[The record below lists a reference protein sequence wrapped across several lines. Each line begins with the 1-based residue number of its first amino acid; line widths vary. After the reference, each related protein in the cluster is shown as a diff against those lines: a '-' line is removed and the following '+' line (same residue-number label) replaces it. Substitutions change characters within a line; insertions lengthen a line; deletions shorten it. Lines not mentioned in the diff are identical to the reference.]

1 MRQHTTL
8 ALKRLATLLA
18 VVAIALAALVAAPAP
33 SYALTTSKA
42 TAKSNEKGGTGI
54 IGGAATRLTWEGT
67 VDEGEEVS
75 SITLTLPEGSSFD
88 GVTSRITVLDGLSR
102 EDADAEVEAKG
113 SSITVD
119 FAKPV
124 AQGLLVRLELTNMM
138 FPEAGGD
145 ISVGGTY
152 TTVAGETCDLEESAP
167 ITVISNTPTQK
178 IVNWLDEQPWVE
190 AWNSNQFLGM
200 FMKPQL
206 IVSSLVALF
215 PGWLRCLLIVVV
227 AYPFAMLFGLLLALM
242 RTSRTK
248 IVRAIAICYV
258 NLVRGTPFFLQIYIA
273 FFGLPM
279 VGVNI
284 DNTILGMVVV
294 ALNSAAYQSEIFRA
308 GIESIPV
315 GQYEA
320 ASSLGM
326 NRTQT
331 MISIILPQTI
341 RRVIPTVTSDFIT
354 SYKDTSL
361 LMSVGVMEVMM
372 FAKNQVM
379 IAGNMTPYTTAAIF
393 YLIITLP
400 LIKVVGIIERRL
412 ATSEQGQAPRPDAA
426 ELEPAS
432 TPLAKEA

>member
-18 VVAIALAALVAAPAP
+18 VVAIALAAFVAAPAP

-432 TPLAKEA
+432 TPLTKEA

>member
-8 ALKRLATLLA
+8 ALRRLTLLFA

-124 AQGLLVRLELTNMM
+124 AQGLLIRLELTNMM

>member
-432 TPLAKEA
+432 TPLAEEA

>member
-1 MRQHTTL
+1 
-8 ALKRLATLLA
+8 
-18 VVAIALAALVAAPAP
+18 
-33 SYALTTSKA
+33 
-42 TAKSNEKGGTGI
+42 
-54 IGGAATRLTWEGT
+54 
-67 VDEGEEVS
+67 
-75 SITLTLPEGSSFD
+75 
-88 GVTSRITVLDGLSR
+88 
-102 EDADAEVEAKG
+102 
-113 SSITVD
+113 
-119 FAKPV
+119 
-124 AQGLLVRLELTNMM
+124 
-138 FPEAGGD
+138 
-145 ISVGGTY
+145 
-152 TTVAGETCDLEESAP
+152 
-167 ITVISNTPTQK
+167 
-178 IVNWLDEQPWVE
+178 
-190 AWNSNQFLGM
+190 
-200 FMKPQL
+200 
-206 IVSSLVALF
+206 
-215 PGWLRCLLIVVV
+215 
-227 AYPFAMLFGLLLALM
+227 
-242 RTSRTK
+242 
-248 IVRAIAICYV
+248 
-258 NLVRGTPFFLQIYIA
+258 
-273 FFGLPM
+273 M

-432 TPLAKEA
+432 TPLAEEA